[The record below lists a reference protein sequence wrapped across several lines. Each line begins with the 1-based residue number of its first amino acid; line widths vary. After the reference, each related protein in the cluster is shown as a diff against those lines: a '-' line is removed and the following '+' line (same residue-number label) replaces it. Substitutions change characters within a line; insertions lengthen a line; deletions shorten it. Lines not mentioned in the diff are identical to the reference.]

1 MRALI
6 VHSAHQN
13 FLHFGK
19 EVLCLPYSARVH
31 CSNIITFLQELFEC
45 NDSLPI
51 CSKKPGLAFY
61 ISSHSLTFS
70 STYRQG
76 CEASFHSNIKMCW
89 RISDYSNFNIVMYQ
103 ERETT
108 TLPPPTVE
116 QEHLQ
121 LLFVILLLFMER
133 FVAISPTETMI
144 TSNITD
150 NRPQ

>member
-1 MRALI
+1 MDVKLPSIQILRCVGELVITLI
-6 VHSAHQN
+6 ST
-13 FLHFGK
+13 L
-19 EVLCLPYSARVH
+19 LCIR
-31 CSNIITFLQELFEC
+31 
-45 NDSLPI
+45 
-51 CSKKPGLAFY
+51 
-61 ISSHSLTFS
+61 
-70 STYRQG
+70 R
-76 CEASFHSNIKMCW
+76 
-89 RISDYSNFNIVMYQ
+89 